1 MEKGKKMKAWV
12 IDKVGLL
19 SPDSLKLVELPVPEV
34 EEDEILVKV
43 YFCGICHTELDEIE
57 GRATPDILPVV
68 PGHQIVGEVVE
79 VGPKVEKFKIG
90 DKVGAG
96 WIYSSC
102 QRCEYCERGL
112 ENLCQ
117 EFKATG
123 KDVNGGYAEYFKIKE
138 TFAFAI
144 PEGLTLM
151 EAAPLF
157 CAGAIGY
164 RALKLTQLK
173 GEEGETL
180 GLSGFGASN
189 HLVLKLVKA
198 LFPKVKTY
206 VFARN
211 PKQREHALS
220 LGADWAG
227 DFEDTP
233 PEGLKAIIDTT
244 PVWRPLLLLKHLKPN
259 GRFIINAIRKEE
271 QDKEKLLFLD
281 YGRDLWLEKEIKS
294 VANITCQDLEEFLSL
309 AKRLKLKPDVI
320 GYPFYEAPK
329 ALFELKEGKIKGA
342 KVLVIEDPFVI

>member
-1 MEKGKKMKAWV
+1 
-12 IDKVGLL
+12 
-19 SPDSLKLVELPVPEV
+19 
-34 EEDEILVKV
+34 
-43 YFCGICHTELDEIE
+43 
-57 GRATPDILPVV
+57 
-68 PGHQIVGEVVE
+68 VGEVVE
-79 VGPKVEKFKIG
+79 VGPKVKKFKIG

-102 QRCEYCERGL
+102 QRCEYCQRGL

-123 KDVNGGYAEYFKIKE
+123 KDANGGYAEYFKIKE

-227 DFEDTP
+227 DFEETP

-244 PVWRPLLLLKHLKPN
+244 PVWRPLLL
-259 GRFIINAIRKEE
+259 
-271 QDKEKLLFLD
+271 D

-294 VANITCQDLEEFLSL
+294 VANITRQDLEEFLSL
-309 AKRLKLKPDVI
+309 AKRLKLKPEVI
-320 GYPFYEAPK
+320 GYHFYEAPK
-329 ALFELKEGKIKGA
+329 ALLELKEGRIKGA
-342 KVLVIEDPFVI
+342 KVLVIEDPVVI